1 MSTRSGDADFDGMLW
16 HDNYVYAL
24 AVSIGDV
31 ARGDWRSELVLDIDH
46 IVEWICEAAP
56 RLRFRV
62 APATLT
68 FHNVT
73 DLRINLDWGDSG
85 CQTAV
90 SEASIQVIDRSP
102 VGDQKI
108 CLDQPYYRWRIEMNN
123 PDGSVIT
130 FGATGFTQLLRA
142 EPLLIDEQKLT
153 PGQRAGLMPGQ

>member
-1 MSTRSGDADFDGMLW
+1 MSTRSGDENFDGMLW

-24 AVSIGDV
+24 AVSIGDIE
-31 ARGDWRSELVLDIDH
+31 RGDWRNELVLDIDH
-46 IVEWICEAAP
+46 IVEWILESAT

-68 FHNVT
+68 FHDVT
-73 DLRINLDWGDSG
+73 DLRIDLDWGDSG
-85 CQTAV
+85 YRIAV

-102 VGDQKI
+102 VDDQKI

-142 EPLLIDEQKLT
+142 EPLLIDAQKLA
-153 PGQRAGLMPGQ
+153 PDQRAGLMPEQ